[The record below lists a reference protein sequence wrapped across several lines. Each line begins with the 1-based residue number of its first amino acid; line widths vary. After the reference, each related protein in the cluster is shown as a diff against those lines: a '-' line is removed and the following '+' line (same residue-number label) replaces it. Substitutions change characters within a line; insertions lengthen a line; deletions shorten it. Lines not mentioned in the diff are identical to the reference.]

1 MQEEKNLIQPHQ
13 LILEERS
20 RLSVTGVQDVDCFD
34 ETVVILFTSLGKL
47 VIRGRGLRV
56 EGFSTDTG
64 DFSLDGPGCDLRR
77 DHGVCALDQHLL
89 HFAKARR
96 RCV

>member
-1 MQEEKNLIQPHQ
+1 MQEEKNFIQPHQ

-64 DFSLDGPGCDLRR
+64 DFSLDGQIDSMVYTNEQPKGGFFRSL
-77 DHGVCALDQHLL
+77 
-89 HFAKARR
+89 FK
-96 RCV
+96 

>member
-1 MQEEKNLIQPHQ
+1 MQEEKNFIQPHQ

-56 EGFSTDTG
+56 ERFSTDTG
-64 DFSLDGPGCDLRR
+64 DFSLDGQIDSMVYTNEQPKGGFFRSL
-77 DHGVCALDQHLL
+77 
-89 HFAKARR
+89 FK
-96 RCV
+96 